1 MAESSFARSL
11 RAALRVLRKE
21 ILEARRDRNL
31 VLQLVI
37 VPLLL
42 YPTLAFVGIQLV
54 MMARGAAEKEP
65 TVVLV
70 DADTPDPVRDEL
82 DADSTLRTRPAPEI
96 WSTLD
101 GAPSAEEFR
110 TLRAAGDPEFG
121 AFEALVAWWSTGAGD
136 SAVVVHDASRERS
149 QVARDRATAAVR
161 AHADSLRAARAASVG
176 LTGDAFRPW
185 AVVID
190 DLSTAAE
197 RGGRALSMIL
207 PFLLMLMLPQGTFY
221 AALDTIV
228 GERERGTWETVIT
241 SPLSRAEVL
250 LGKLG
255 YVVTASMSTFVLN
268 FTGLLVLV
276 FFALEILLPDAPIA
290 LRLEPGAIV
299 VALVAVL
306 LLSVA
311 VSALM
316 MMLVAGARNYR
327 EGQAAL
333 TPVYLIVAFSGL
345 FAQFGAETFT
355 VSQAA
360 VPLVNVTALLRSAL
374 QGETPLVPVVVTL
387 LELVALA
394 VVFVAVA
401 ARLVRDENVL
411 FAPDF
416 SVRRALLPSLA
427 RSAGKD

>member
-1 MAESSFARSL
+1 MTDSSFARSL

-21 ILEARRDRNL
+21 VLEARRDRNL

-42 YPTLAFVGIQLV
+42 YPTLAFVGIQLAL
-54 MMARGAAEKEP
+54 MARGAAEKEP

-70 DADTPDPVRDEL
+70 DADTPDAVRDEL
-82 DADSTLRTRPAPEI
+82 DADATLRTRPAPAV
-96 WSTLD
+96 WSGLE
-101 GAPSAEEFR
+101 GAPTAEEFR
-110 TLRAAGDPEFG
+110 ALRARSDPEFG
-121 AFEALVAWWSTGAGD
+121 EFEALVAWWSTAAGD
-136 SAVVVHDASRERS
+136 SVVVVHDASRERS
-149 QVARDRATAAVR
+149 QAARDRAAAAVR
-161 AHADSLRAARAASVG
+161 AHADSLRQARAASVG
-176 LTGDAFRPW
+176 LSGDALRPW
-185 AVVID
+185 TVVLD

-197 RGGRALSMIL
+197 RGGQALSMIL

-255 YVVTASMSTFVLN
+255 YVVTASVVTFVLN

-290 LRLEPGAIV
+290 VRLEPGPLA
-299 VALVAVL
+299 VALLAVL
-306 LLSVA
+306 VLSVA
-311 VSALM
+311 LAALM

-345 FAQFGAETFT
+345 FVQFGAETFT

-360 VPLVNVTALLRSAL
+360 VPLVNVSALLRSTL
-374 QGETPLVPVVVTL
+374 QGEVPLVPVLITL
-387 LELVALA
+387 LELMALA
-394 VVFVAVA
+394 ALCVTVA

-411 FAPDF
+411 FASDF
-416 SVRRALLPSLA
+416 SVRRALLPSFA
-427 RSAGKD
+427 RSTGKD